1 MYTLNLNI
9 TICLTHSNC
18 IYKNTLRADNN
29 LFLNIIL
36 QLLLKIDVGNKL
48 LIIGN
53 NYLINGHKEKYFHHN
68 KHLEKH
74 TNTQSVIIS

>member
-36 QLLLKIDVGNKL
+36 QLLLKMVCCHIKNSTTSNHS
-48 LIIGN
+48 IFN
-53 NYLINGHKEKYFHHN
+53 NNIYILTFKYN
-68 KHLEKH
+68 DRCTH
-74 TNTQSVIIS
+74 TSQ